1 MTLNYITVLLVCQL
15 VGEVVVR
22 LLDLPLPGPVI
33 GMLLLFVG
41 LVIHGR
47 VPDGLGEVA
56 GGLLNHL
63 SLLFVPAGVG
73 AVAHIGLLAQDWLPL
88 SLALTFSVVATI
100 AVTALIFARLCQ
112 RLGLPP
118 EGAAR
123 KSDGEV

>member
-1 MTLNYITVLLVCQL
+1 MTLNFVTLLLGCQL

-41 LVIHGR
+41 LVVRGG
-47 VPDGLGEVA
+47 VPEGLSTVA

-73 AVAHIGLLAQDWLPL
+73 AVAHVGLLAQDWLPL
-88 SLALTFSVVATI
+88 TVALVVSVVATI
-100 AVTALIFARLCQ
+100 AVTALVFARLCL
-112 RLGLPP
+112 RLGLAP

-123 KSDGEV
+123 KADGEG